1 MKLSILMPVY
11 NEESSLKG
19 ILSKIL
25 TVDLEKEIIIVNDAS
40 TDSTADILKEYANTE
55 EIMII
60 NHDKNLGKGRAI
72 RTAISKMTGN
82 IAIIQDGDLEY
93 DPEDYYRLIEPI
105 AKGQQKVVYGSRIL
119 NKNNGMSYRSF
130 YWGGRLVTII
140 TNLLYG
146 LRLTDEPT
154 CYKVFDAELLKSLPL
169 KCEGFEFCPEVT
181 ARIAKRKIPILELPI
196 NYYPR
201 KVEEGKK
208 ITWLDGLEAVATLVK
223 YRFYNG

>member
-55 EIMII
+55 EIIII

-72 RTAISKMTGN
+72 RTAISKMTGS

-130 YWGGRLVTII
+130 YWGGRLITII

-146 LRLTDEPT
+146 LKLTDEPT